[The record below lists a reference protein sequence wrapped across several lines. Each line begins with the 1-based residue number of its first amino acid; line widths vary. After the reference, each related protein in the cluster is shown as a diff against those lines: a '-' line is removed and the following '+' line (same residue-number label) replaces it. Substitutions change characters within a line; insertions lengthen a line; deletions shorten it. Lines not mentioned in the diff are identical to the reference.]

1 MTPWKSSRQTGVP
14 LTSQWLWGQNT
25 WLQSSRR
32 RDEWRSHDRFCVVY
46 VLWGKFCKTGHSG
59 AEHFYRGIED
69 GIEECCVI
77 FKTSLHG
84 ANTWG
89 SCQVRST
96 KLHTS
101 HHLTSHKERDRLSAV
116 CLLRLSWWKLSW
128 VDAARAAAGVHV
140 GGKQRV
146 NQWLHQRLCY
156 LHFSFLLGCVCNI
169 HHCCFCI
176 SVHCGASGEEKG
188 GEWDTA
194 NKRVGHINTGTER
207 VFIVPVGEAD
217 VSRVLRCPTEPLC
230 LCESI
235 TAITTL
241 AALQTRWC
249 LYRHIASLPSV
260 D

>member
-1 MTPWKSSRQTGVP
+1 MNGDHMTGSVLCMFCGGNSAK
-14 LTSQWLWGQNT
+14 LNT
-25 WLQSSRR
+25 A
-32 RDEWRSHDRFCVVY
+32 
-46 VLWGKFCKTGHSG
+46 VLNIFTEELRMGSKNAVWFLKLHYMEPIHEGH
-59 AEHFYRGIED
+59 
-69 GIEECCVI
+69 
-77 FKTSLHG
+77 
-84 ANTWG
+84 
-89 SCQVRST
+89 VRSGQ
-96 KLHTS
+96 LNYTS

-128 VDAARAAAGVHV
+128 VNAARAAAGVHV
-140 GGKQRV
+140 GGKQQV

-156 LHFSFLLGCVCNI
+156 LHFSFLLGCVCDI

-176 SVHCGASGEEKG
+176 SVHCGASWEEKE

-194 NKRVGHINTGTER
+194 NKRVGHINTGPER
-207 VFIVPVGEAD
+207 VCIVPVGEAD
-217 VSRVLRCPTEPLC
+217 ASRFLRCPTEPLC